1 MQHRSS
7 DSSSIFSKKYQRV
20 KKKGKKKK
28 KRTERDDVKE
38 VDVNTGRPAD
48 ANVFYFRINCEAT
61 LT

>member
-7 DSSSIFSKKYQRV
+7 DSSSIFSYDKV
-20 KKKGKKKK
+20 KKKR
-28 KRTERDDVKE
+28 RTERDDGKE

-48 ANVFYFRINCEAT
+48 ANVFHFRINCEAT

>member
-7 DSSSIFSKKYQRV
+7 DSSSIFSYDKV
-20 KKKGKKKK
+20 KKKK